1 MGSTEK
7 YLSDLGLA
15 PLRGKDRPV
24 RGLSSDS
31 RSVVRGSLFA
41 ALPGTQLHG
50 GGFIAQALENGAHTI
65 LTDRAGYEMA
75 HSEISSFD
83 AAVVVAQDP
92 RAALASAAALWF
104 GRQPQTVVAVTGT
117 NGKTSVASFCQ
128 QIWAELG
135 HSAVNIGTTGVEGAW
150 TAPLAHTTPDPVT
163 LHSILSAAS
172 EAGVTHSAMEAS
184 SHGLEQRR
192 LDGVYLTAAAF
203 TNFTHDH
210 LDYHETFKAYFDSKL
225 GLFERVLSPEGS
237 VVINMDDPKGEHI
250 YKISKSRGQD
260 IITVGSNNCDLTL
273 KKCNFDSTGQQI
285 LFSWKGEIRSI
296 RIDLIGY
303 FQAMN
308 VLQAAALVVACGEQ
322 PNIVFETLSELRTV
336 PGRMQLAAKR
346 LNGASV
352 FVDYAHTPDAVKTAL
367 KAMRPHVMGRL
378 LIIVGAGGDRDKVKR
393 ELIGK
398 AAKKYADVVI
408 VTDDNPRSEDPSL
421 IRKSILLGCSGAQE
435 IGDRATAILTGVDA
449 LNPGD
454 ALLIAGKGHET
465 GQIIGDDIFAF
476 NDVEQA
482 SISVSTLDE
491 LLK

>member
-1 MGSTEK
+1 
-7 YLSDLGLA
+7 
-15 PLRGKDRPV
+15 
-24 RGLSSDS
+24 
-31 RSVVRGSLFA
+31 
-41 ALPGTQLHG
+41 
-50 GGFIAQALENGAHTI
+50 
-65 LTDRAGYEMA
+65 
-75 HSEISSFD
+75 
-83 AAVVVAQDP
+83 
-92 RAALASAAALWF
+92 
-104 GRQPQTVVAVTGT
+104 
-117 NGKTSVASFCQ
+117 
-128 QIWAELG
+128 
-135 HSAVNIGTTGVEGAW
+135 
-150 TAPLAHTTPDPVT
+150 
-163 LHSILSAAS
+163 
-172 EAGVTHSAMEAS
+172 
-184 SHGLEQRR
+184 
-192 LDGVYLTAAAF
+192 
-203 TNFTHDH
+203 
-210 LDYHETFKAYFDSKL
+210 
-225 GLFERVLSPEGS
+225 

-250 YKISKSRGQD
+250 YEISKSRGQD

-296 RIDLIGY
+296 RLDLIGY

-308 VLQAAALVVACGEQ
+308 VLQAAALVIACGEQ